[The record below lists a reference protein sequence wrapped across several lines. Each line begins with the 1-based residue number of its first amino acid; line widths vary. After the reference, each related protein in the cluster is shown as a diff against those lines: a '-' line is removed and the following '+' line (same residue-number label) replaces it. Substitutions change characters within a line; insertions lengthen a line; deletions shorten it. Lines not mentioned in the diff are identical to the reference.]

1 MIVRAM
7 KAGTATD
14 LAGSSE
20 KYSDIGASGF
30 QSNINTLAANNVVPE
45 CSSLTDK
52 YCPSRKISIG
62 EVSYII
68 DKLVT
73 NSLISSD
80 LFNVTPFQQGWET
93 SGGEVEDAASTAVSN
108 PNSGNDACTGKD
120 NSNAKLDSTLDI
132 QRFLSDNGFNPGP
145 IDGVS
150 GSKTKTAIKAFQTK
164 NGLLSDGIVGS
175 KTKAAMRSYT
185 GCEAAN
191 TCKARDNTGA
201 SLDTV
206 SDIQTY
212 LSNNGFNPGIIDG
225 KIGSYTREAIKAFQR
240 KVGLI
245 PDGTVGSRTK
255 SSMRSYTGC

>member
-1 MIVRAM
+1 MVVRAM
-7 KAGTATD
+7 KEGTTNALT
-14 LAGSSE
+14 GSSE
-20 KYSDIGASGF
+20 IYSDIGASRF
-30 QSNINTLAANNVVPE
+30 QSNINTLTSNNVVPE

-68 DKLVT
+68 DKLVSS
-73 NSLISSD
+73 SLISSD

-93 SGGEVEDAASTAVSN
+93 IGGEVEDAASTAVSN

-150 GSKTKTAIKAFQTK
+150 GSKTKAAIKAFQTK

-185 GCEAAN
+185 GC
-191 TCKARDNTGA
+191 
-201 SLDTV
+201 
-206 SDIQTY
+206 
-212 LSNNGFNPGIIDG
+212 
-225 KIGSYTREAIKAFQR
+225 
-240 KVGLI
+240 
-245 PDGTVGSRTK
+245 
-255 SSMRSYTGC
+255 